1 MNKLNSLIRSTCLS
15 ACTAAAVLSFTQQ
28 AKAQVIFADDF
39 YSGASPLWGNEVGA
53 WSDAGGVYSATLPGA
68 APNAFSSLPFTL
80 TDYSMDVDV
89 VNVGTGGIWSRS
101 AAAPGTTTG
110 ITGVLLAIG
119 GSVPTGLYWHIDL
132 DGNSYGQILA
142 PVGGL
147 FNPGDDVHLRV
158 EVQGDTYAAYVNGSP
173 TPATTINT
181 SAFSSGRLALYDF
194 TPSTHSYDNVSVAPE
209 PSSALLL
216 LFGAG
221 LVSRHRSLRAK
232 GRNA

>member
-1 MNKLNSLIRSTCLS
+1 MNTLNSLIRNSFLS
-15 ACTAAAVLSFTQQ
+15 ACTVVAVLSFAHQ
-28 AKAQVIFADDF
+28 AEAQVLFADDF

-53 WSDAGGVYSATLPGA
+53 WSDAGGVYFATQPGA

-80 TDYSMDVDV
+80 TDYSMEVDV

-119 GSVPTGLYWHIDL
+119 GSVPSGLYWHIDL
-132 DGNSYGQILA
+132 DGNSYGSILA

-147 FNPGDDVHLRV
+147 FNPGDTVHLRV
-158 EVQGDTYAAYVNGSP
+158 EVQGDTYSAYVNGSP
-173 TPATTINT
+173 TPATTVNT

-194 TPSTHSYDNVSVAPE
+194 SPSGHSYDNVSVVPE
-209 PSSALLL
+209 PSSGLLL
-216 LFGAG
+216 LFGAV